1 MMDAVGWMLLEFAD
15 ACTDDMG
22 SRKYVNNKKIG
33 IINKINIENSE
44 KLNINQL
51 LN

>member
-1 MMDAVGWMLLEFAD
+1 MDAVGWMLLEFAD
-15 ACTDDMG
+15 AYADDMG
-22 SRKYVNNKKIG
+22 SRKCVNNKKIV